1 MREEPQ
7 TFPTLRSW
15 KRMSGRQ
22 QDALLDGLER
32 RRRWERIRY
41 RAAVI
46 ALSALGIAAAG
57 MALVTVLNSQ
67 TFSP

>member
-1 MREEPQ
+1 MRAMIDEPQ

-15 KRMSGRQ
+15 RRMSGRG
-22 QDALLDGLER
+22 QDALLDKLEA
-32 RRRWERIRY
+32 RRRWHRIRF

-57 MALVTVLNSQ
+57 IALALAL
-67 TFSP
+67 